1 MQRRN
6 DKLNLTLYIVD
17 DDEGVRSA
25 LVTLL
30 VARGYRIQAF
40 PSGEDFLDSANTS
53 SPGCVLLDLRMEGM
67 SGLQVHDELVR
78 LDSPLKVLF
87 LSAHGDIPT
96 AIESTRKGAVD
107 WLEKGLPNDVFIDKV
122 ARAMGAA
129 ERSARYLRERAEVL
143 ERWNSLTPR
152 EKDVALLVRH
162 NWANKLI
169 ADELHI
175 GVRAVE
181 THRAKV
187 YEKLWVSNPVELDRM
202 VRDYRLD

>member
-1 MQRRN
+1 MERGK
-6 DKLNLTLYIVD
+6 KLNLTLYIVD

-40 PSGEDFLDSANTS
+40 GSGEDFLGSVNVS

-78 LDSPLKVLF
+78 LESPLKVLF
-87 LSAHGDIPT
+87 LSGHGDIPT
-96 AIESTRKGAVD
+96 AVESTRKGAVD
-107 WLEKGLPNDVFIDKV
+107 WLVKGLPDAVFIDKV
-122 ARAMGAA
+122 DRAMEAA
-129 ERSARYLRERAEVL
+129 EQSAGYLQERIEVM

-152 EKDVALLVRH
+152 ERDVALLVRH

-169 ADELHI
+169 AEELQI

-181 THRAKV
+181 THRARV

-202 VRDYRLD
+202 VREYKLA